1 MPPINRLTQ
10 TNGRTRQP
18 EIRTPGQGAGDV
30 QTDVQVTAVRELK
43 RVLQEHPGTLLV
55 IGLVA
60 GGIIGWLTSKRS
72 R

>member
-10 TNGRTRQP
+10 GNGRIQSIETKRF
-18 EIRTPGQGAGDV
+18 PGEYPVLSSPA
-30 QTDVQVTAVRELK
+30 AIELK
-43 RVLQEHPGTLLV
+43 RLLQVYPGTVLV